1 MFTTYIRSTPE
12 RIWQALTDSD
22 FTVRYYY
29 NSTVH
34 SDWAV
39 GSRYEYRHDG
49 AAAIEGLVLES
60 DPPRRLALTFKAL
73 WSDAVRAD
81 APSKIIFEIDDAERG
96 VSKLTVI
103 HEDLEGRDATRDEV
117 VGGWPLIA
125 AGLKTLLE
133 TGEPLMPKEAEAT
146 A

>member
-1 MFTTYIRSTPE
+1 M
-12 RIWQALTDSD
+12 
-22 FTVRYYY
+22 V
-29 NSTVH
+29 
-34 SDWAV
+34 
-39 GSRYEYRHDG
+39 
-49 AAAIEGLVLES
+49 
-60 DPPRRLALTFKAL
+60 
-73 WSDAVRAD
+73 
-81 APSKIIFEIDDAERG
+81 FEIDDAGRG

-103 HEDLEGRDATRDEV
+103 HEDLEGRDATLDEV